1 MSTTPD
7 GDADRTTVAL
17 SRESQWVVHHVALD
31 ELLGEDADGPRWARS
46 VVERIET
53 DALAVTRTEGRRLR
67 ERLREYV
74 ADDAPERDVRS
85 ARRALETLDATL
97 AE

>member
-7 GDADRTTVAL
+7 EEADRTTVAL

-46 VVERIET
+46 VVERIES
-53 DALAVTRTEGRRLR
+53 DALAVTRIEGRRVR
-67 ERLREYV
+67 ERLREYI
-74 ADDAPERDVRS
+74 ADGAPERDVRS
-85 ARRALETLDATL
+85 AYRALEALDAEL